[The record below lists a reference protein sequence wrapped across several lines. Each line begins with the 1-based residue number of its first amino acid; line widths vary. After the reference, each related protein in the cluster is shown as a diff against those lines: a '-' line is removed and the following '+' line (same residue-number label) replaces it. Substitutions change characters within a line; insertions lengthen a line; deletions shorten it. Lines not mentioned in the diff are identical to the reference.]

1 MSHNYAKKINVFLA
15 KTNRK
20 YGMWFR
26 EIPETLS
33 FIFVLTLLFFI
44 YWSTRTKSDDSI
56 IANQHAEI
64 LSTEWQVTVEGR
76 ADAAGTVDLPV
87 YVPASAG
94 EKVSIKTIIPDSVS
108 DHDWFSMRVSHQDLK
123 IYIDGELR
131 KEVINRDTG
140 IYRKEA
146 TSHYVTVELFDED
159 GGKEVVIDGFSQ
171 SDGRRYFSEIFFGD
185 TATLISNILRN
196 DIWSF
201 GFSLIFGIIGIM
213 AAILGMSVRIAS
225 KNDIQLDHIGWA
237 LFLISLWDMTQ
248 SDFRDILF
256 VNYKA
261 ASIVPPMAQLLFCVS
276 LSMYFNALTKKRYSV
291 ELGIYEFVCFAYL
304 GIIVTLQVLRIS
316 DMAEHVYGVMA
327 FCYISFGIVLY
338 MCLVDRKK
346 GYLKDYLAIAVG
358 YGIVALLGIA
368 QMLEFVIH
376 RGSSNG
382 MYLMTGVA
390 ILMVLAFVHSTN
402 VFMRLNTEKRA
413 ALEIAETKSQFLAKM
428 SHEIRTPINAIL
440 GLNEAILR
448 ESSDGNVLNYAK
460 DVEQAGHLLVSLIN
474 DILDFSKLESGKMEL
489 VITEYNLRH
498 VLQNLYQITKS
509 RVGNKNLKLVFD
521 IDEHLPLKYLGD
533 EVRIQ
538 QVIMNLLTN
547 AVKYTEEGKVG
558 LNVTGQYIDNKFFLK
573 MVITD
578 TGMGI
583 REEDQGRLFTA
594 FQRVDEERNKHIEG
608 TGLGLAICTQLVR
621 MMDGGISVES
631 IYGSGSVFTV
641 MIPQTPVGSEEIG
654 RILTEPREETSEERK
669 DLFKAPD
676 ARILV
681 VDDIKV
687 NLKVAVSLLKKTE
700 MTIDTASSG
709 DEALALIKE
718 NRYDTILI
726 DHMMPGKDGIETLR
740 EMHKIKDNPNKNTP
754 VIMLTAN
761 AVAGA
766 KEEYMDEGFD
776 DYLSKPF
783 SAKEVQKMLLKHLPK
798 EKLILS

>member
-44 YWSTRTKSDDSI
+44 YWSTRTKGDDSI

-64 LSTEWQVTVEGR
+64 LSAEWQVTVEGR
-76 ADAAGTVDLPV
+76 ADAAETVDLPV

-94 EKVSIKTIIPDSVS
+94 EKVSIKTIIPDEVS

-146 TSHYVTVELFDED
+146 TSHYVLVELFDED
-159 GGKEVVIDGFSQ
+159 SGKEVVIDGFSQ

-185 TATLISNILRN
+185 TATLVSNILRN

-213 AAILGMSVRIAS
+213 AAILGMAVRIAS

-276 LSMYFNALTKKRYSV
+276 LSMYFNSLTKKRYSV
-291 ELGIYEFVCFAYL
+291 ELGIYEFVCFTYL
-304 GIIVTLQVLRIS
+304 GVLVTLQALRIS
-316 DMAEHVYGVMA
+316 DMAEHVTGVMI
-327 FCYISFGIVLY
+327 FCYISFGIVFY
-338 MCLVDRKK
+338 ICLKDKKK
-346 GYLKDYLAIAVG
+346 GYLKDYFGIAVG

-368 QMLEFVIH
+368 QMIEFAVH
-376 RGSSNG
+376 RGNSNG
-382 MYLMTGVA
+382 MYLMSGVA
-390 ILMVLAFVHSTN
+390 ILMLFAFVHSTS
-402 VFMRLNTEKRA
+402 VFLKLNTEKRA
-413 ALEIAETKSQFLAKM
+413 ALRVAESKSAFLANM

-448 ESSDGNVLNYAK
+448 ECKDENIINYAT

-474 DILDFSKLESGKMEL
+474 DILDFSKLESGKMDL
-489 VITEYNLRH
+489 VISEYNLRH
-498 VLQNLYQITKS
+498 VLQNLYQMIKS
-509 RVGNKNLKLVFD
+509 RVGNKDLKIVFEV
-521 IDEHLPLKYLGD
+521 DENLPLKYIGD

-547 AVKYTEEGKVG
+547 AVKYTESGKVG
-558 LNVTGQYIDNKFFLK
+558 LNVSGQYTDGRFYLKF
-573 MVITD
+573 VVSD

-583 REEDQGRLFTA
+583 REEDQAKLFDA
-594 FQRVDEERNKHIEG
+594 FQRLDEERNKHIEG
-608 TGLGLAICTQLVR
+608 TGLGLAICTQFVK
-621 MMDGGISVES
+621 MMNGTISVES
-631 IYGSGSVFTV
+631 TYGSGSVFTV
-641 MIPQTPVGSEEIG
+641 VIPETPVGSEKIE
-654 RILTEPREETSEERK
+654 RIKTEEREKGEERK
-669 DLFKAPD
+669 DYFKAPD

-700 MTIDTASSG
+700 IQIDTAGSG

-718 NRYDTILI
+718 NTYDAILL
-726 DHMMPGKDGIETLR
+726 DHMMPVKDGIETFHELKA
-740 EMHKIKDNPNKNTP
+740 MKDNPNKKTP

-761 AVAGA
+761 AVTGA
-766 KEEYMDEGFD
+766 KEEYMDEGFA

-783 SAKEVQKMLLKHLPK
+783 SATEVQKILLKHLPK